1 MSLSLKDWNGK
12 AFQLL
17 NLNQNSTAWNQRDI
31 NVNDVSLQTQ
41 FLSSL
46 ITLNEQA
53 SFETERYIQID
64 YLCLSRRFITRFSLL
79 VNSYRRRWSLFLQ
92 KGLENWMKSVELKNK
107 SCQFSINLLIYIFS
121 TNLMKNSFTYP
132 KICFKI
138 KEIKSRYN
146 IFTII

>member
-17 NLNQNSTAWNQRDI
+17 NLNQNSTAWNQRGI

-53 SFETERYIQID
+53 FETERYIQID
-64 YLCLSRRFITRFSLL
+64 YLCYTSLDAL
-79 VNSYRRRWSLFLQ
+79 
-92 KGLENWMKSVELKNK
+92 
-107 SCQFSINLLIYIFS
+107 
-121 TNLMKNSFTYP
+121 
-132 KICFKI
+132 
-138 KEIKSRYN
+138 
-146 IFTII
+146 